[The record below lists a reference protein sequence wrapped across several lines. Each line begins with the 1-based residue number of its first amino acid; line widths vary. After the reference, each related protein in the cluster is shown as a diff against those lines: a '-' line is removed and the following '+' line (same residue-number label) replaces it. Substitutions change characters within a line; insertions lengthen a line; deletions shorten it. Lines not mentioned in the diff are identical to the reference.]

1 MCRLLLLVT
10 TLVLLVALDARA
22 ATFTTEKTDRGVTVK
37 IDGQLF
43 TEYLIRSGT
52 KPILWPIIGPTGK
65 PMTRPWPMEPNNTQG
80 VKKPDHPHQRSLWF
94 DHGNVNGVN
103 FWEESSKAGSIRHR
117 EFIEVRGGDDA
128 RIVTLNDWIT
138 PGDKKLC
145 EDERTFTFRS
155 NGDRRIVDFAVTVT
169 ASEGP
174 VTFADEKDAGF
185 GMRVPV
191 SMAVDA
197 KQGGRIVNSEGQSDA
212 EAWAQPASWVDYHGP
227 VDGEQLGIAIL
238 NHPSSLRYP
247 NRWHVRTYGLFAA
260 NPFGKKSLNATS
272 GSGGP
277 VSLDQGQSFT
287 LRYRVILHRGDEKS
301 AHISEAFAEYAKEEF
316 SSGSEPS
323 TRDSRK

>member
-1 MCRLLLLVT
+1 MRRSHLSTAAIILCI
-10 TLVLLVALDARA
+10 ALDASA
-22 ATFTTEKTDRGVTVK
+22 ATFTTEKNDRGVTVK

-43 TEYLIRSGT
+43 TDYLIRSGT

-80 VKKPDHPHQRSLWF
+80 VKKPDHPHQRSFWF
-94 DHGNVNGVN
+94 DHGNVNGIN

-117 EFIEVRGGDDA
+117 EFVEVRGGHDA
-128 RIVTLNDWIT
+128 RIVTRNDWIT
-138 PGDKKLC
+138 PADKKLC
-145 EDERTFTFRS
+145 EDERTFTFRAD
-155 NGDRRIVDFAVTVT
+155 GDRRIIDFAVTVT

-174 VTFADEKDAGF
+174 ITFADEKDAGF
-185 GMRVPV
+185 GLRVPV

-197 KQGGRIVNSEGQSDA
+197 KQGGRIVNSEGQTDA
-212 EAWAQPASWVDYHGP
+212 AAWAQPASWVDYHGP

-260 NPFGKKSLNATS
+260 NPFGKKSLDATS

-277 VSLDQGQSFT
+277 VPLDRGQSFT

-301 AHISEAFAEYAKEEF
+301 ANIAEAFAAYAKEEF
-316 SSGSEPS
+316 PASAA
-323 TRDSRK
+323 TKDDSRK